1 MISFW
6 NSHWVLAKRVAS
18 CRGVQQS
25 YTTCVCGNSDAKI
38 FFQFLVCPLVV
49 ICLTHKK
56 CVIVYRIRIGI
67 TFEIGISSLQNN
79 SAVWLSLQ
87 SYSGN
92 LSPSSMLIHCRCYA
106 TCLTKIEAQ
115 PVSYQCP
122 FTHPVHIKFMW
133 WTTTL
138 VICLNYIYPLQLFL
152 AYPYI

>member
-1 MISFW
+1 M
-6 NSHWVLAKRVAS
+6 
-18 CRGVQQS
+18 
-25 YTTCVCGNSDAKI
+25 
-38 FFQFLVCPLVV
+38 
-49 ICLTHKK
+49 

-92 LSPSSMLIHCRCYA
+92 LSPGSMLIHCRCYA

-115 PVSYQCP
+115 HVSYQCP
-122 FTHPVHIKFMW
+122 FTHPVRIKFMW

-138 VICLNYIYPLQLFL
+138 GICLNYILFSSSSHIHIYKLLKKQCSNSLILQIATEMTQATRYML
-152 AYPYI
+152 ARSSMARQRRAYSSSFNLI

>member
-1 MISFW
+1 M
-6 NSHWVLAKRVAS
+6 
-18 CRGVQQS
+18 
-25 YTTCVCGNSDAKI
+25 
-38 FFQFLVCPLVV
+38 
-49 ICLTHKK
+49 
-56 CVIVYRIRIGI
+56 CVILYRIRIGI

-122 FTHPVHIKFMW
+122 FTHPVRIKFMW

-138 VICLNYIYPLQLFL
+138 GICLNYIYPLQLFL
-152 AYPYI
+152 AYPYIYNLLKKQCSNSLILQIATETTQATRYTLARSSMAWQRRAYSSS